1 MMADSVSMGL
11 AGILIPTYNRLPF
24 LKKSLASALSQTCRD
39 VEVVV
44 IDNGST
50 DGTAGYMAGIDDP
63 RVRYLVNDR
72 NLGLVGSINKGIGLM
87 SDAVSWCTILCD
99 DDLLDREYVSAM
111 CEFVKSRRDVG
122 VAYVPL
128 TFIDA
133 DDKPVRR
140 GIAGPETESPWS
152 YLKARSRNRRETYL
166 TGVFFPRKSFE
177 AIGGYPAFTTG
188 MATDDAFIFHL
199 GVTGSLVGCNKNAE
213 AFVRLHEG
221 SESVSL
227 AGGLLKHFRAMLD
240 FRDYCCRV
248 ARDNGFSERAVARW
262 ITGKIKLWLNSELIK
277 AIRASLED
285 RSGKRKKEAIGE
297 IHGSVKRLKGY
308 LSLRF
313 RADLYLYERFDIFL
327 GKHKWYF
334 ALWRIITW

>member
-1 MMADSVSMGL
+1 MRVSSVSRESV
-11 AGILIPTYNRLPF
+11 GILIPTYNRLPF
-24 LKKSLASALSQTCRD
+24 LEKSLASALNQTCRD

-50 DGTAGYMAGIDDP
+50 DGTAGYMAGINDP
-63 RVRYLVNDR
+63 RVRYLVNER
-72 NLGLVGSINKGIGLM
+72 NLGLVGSINKGIALM
-87 SDAVSWCTILCD
+87 SAGVSWCTILCD
-99 DDLLDREYVSAM
+99 DDLLEREYVAKM
-111 CEFVKSRRDVG
+111 CEFVESRQDFG

-133 DDKPVRR
+133 DGKLVRR
-140 GIAGPETESPWS
+140 GLAGPEMESSWS
-152 YLKARSRNRRETYL
+152 YLKARSRNSRETYL
-166 TGVFFPRKSFE
+166 TGVFFSRKSFE

-199 GVTGSLVGCNKNAE
+199 GVMGALVGCNKNAE
-213 AFVRLHEG
+213 AFVRQHEG

-227 AGGLLKHFRAMLD
+227 AGGLLKHFQALLD
-240 FRDYCCRV
+240 FRGYCCRV
-248 ARDNGFSERAVARW
+248 ARDNGFSEGDVARW

-277 AIRASLED
+277 AIRASRED
-285 RSGKRKKEAIGE
+285 RSGQRKKEALDE
-297 IHGSVKRLKGY
+297 INRSVKRLKGY

-313 RADLYLYERFDIFL
+313 RVDLYLYERFDIFL
-327 GKHKWYF
+327 GKQKWYF